1 MQNVLATADM
11 DVEHQFNGF
20 RRAVRSEITH
30 LNVER
35 GKAGSFHAMVK
46 KNRAGSFDFTHVECD
61 PVQIERCSSGIEMDR
76 DDCYFLT
83 VQRSGFG
90 KVRQMGREI
99 DLRPGDFAIVDST
112 VPYVITFTEP
122 VTRLVAR
129 IPRLEF
135 LQRGCTSE
143 HFCGRVFHASEGAGK
158 IASDLLD
165 MLCTS
170 GSDLN
175 AGLGMSLS
183 AAALDAI
190 AIADSQGGADRP
202 KSSSYAQGEVLKR
215 VRAIVLARLPD
226 PDLNIDRIAQEA
238 GVSVRYLHKVFSGTG
253 TTLNRWIQ
261 EERLAR
267 CYRQL
272 ASPHHEHRS
281 IQEIAF
287 GNGFN
292 DSGYFSNR
300 FARMYGAKPSQ
311 VRETM
316 RLDAR

>member
-1 MQNVLATADM
+1 MENVLATDDM
-11 DVEHQFNGF
+11 DVEHQFSGF
-20 RRAVRSEITH
+20 RRAVRKEITE

-35 GKAGSFHAMVK
+35 YERGSFSALVK
-46 KNRAGSFDFTHVECD
+46 KNRAGRFNFTHVECD
-61 PVQIERCSSGIEMDR
+61 PVQIERCASGIEMDR
-76 DDCYFLT
+76 EDCYFLT
-83 VQRSGFG
+83 VQRTGSGTI
-90 KVRQMGREI
+90 RQMGREVE
-99 DLRPGDFAIVDST
+99 LQPGDFAIVDST

-129 IPRLEF
+129 FARSDF

-143 HFCGRVFHASEGAGK
+143 HYCGRVFHTTAGTGK

-165 MLCTS
+165 MLCA
-170 GSDLN
+170 SDGDLD

-183 AAALDAI
+183 SAAMDAI
-190 AIADSQGGADRP
+190 AISDPQGGPVRQKA
-202 KSSSYAQGEVLKR
+202 SSFAQGELLKR
-215 VRAIVLARLPD
+215 VRSIVLARLPE
-226 PDLNIDRIAQEA
+226 PDLNTDLIAQEA

-261 EERLAR
+261 QERLAR

-272 ASPHHEHRS
+272 ASPHHDHRS

-287 GNGFN
+287 NNGFN

-300 FARMYGAKPSQ
+300 FVRMYGVKPSQ
-311 VRETM
+311 VREAM
-316 RLDAR
+316 RLDAH